1 MLHAVG
7 VDIIELLI
15 VKSNQ
20 VKLCSS
26 LYRLWLASARFNPN
40 NLSWKC
46 SGINGMKENYDKY
59 DIWVAFHNS
68 GIMQRSP
75 HFCGLTWP

>member
-7 VDIIELLI
+7 VDIELLI
-15 VKSNQ
+15 VSPIG
-20 VKLCSS
+20 VKLWS
-26 LYRLWLASARFNPN
+26 LYRLWLASAPFNPN
-40 NLSWKC
+40 WKC
-46 SGINGMKENYDKY
+46 SGINGMEENYGKY

-68 GIMQRSP
+68 SIMQRSA